1 VGSQVSH
8 VVTGHLTYC
17 SVATVYEWHQVPQG
31 PASLENYPQNRFQYH
46 PIKESLR

>member
-17 SVATVYEWHQVPQG
+17 SVATVYEWHQVP
-31 PASLENYPQNRFQYH
+31 
-46 PIKESLR
+46 PISADLQV